1 MAAPQQQQHSF
12 AALAEAIVGEGYV
25 EQATRAALQRSNAIK
40 RLLEQRT
47 LPPEGWDQLTIE
59 LFLLEATKLDSNTY
73 AANVGVGEREG
84 RVYSSMVAR
93 RHYHMSHGVGRSG
106 DIAASQPKA
115 AGSSLVA
122 CIAEYLA
129 LHAIRVSGLPVTGA
143 CIVLPLA
150 TGMAITMSLLT
161 LRQHFDSVTAAMLA
175 TTLKPAHK
183 AAPEHSQTDTH
194 HHQQQHTAAPADDAA
209 ASTTTSTAASTSSSR
224 SPSSRRFVIWPRI
237 DQKTCLKAITTA
249 GFEPIVIENVLEG
262 DELRTDLA
270 AIRQYVANPTINLQ
284 SNVPHLCIH
293 NRAIIDHGPE
303 NVLCVVSTTSC
314 FAPRAPDKYA
324 RLPSPPAI
332 THAHSHASEWPL
344 PAEWSRSR
352 SCVRS
357 SASGTSSTTPT
368 ASRPPRSLTSLSK
381 RVGTPTRPHGARFGP
396 W

>member
-194 HHQQQHTAAPADDAA
+194 HHQQQHTAAPADDVA

-270 AIRQYVANPTINLQ
+270 AIRQYVANPIINPIQCPSIFNPMSLTCVFTIEQ
-284 SNVPHLCIH
+284 SSIMAP
-293 NRAIIDHGPE
+293 R
-303 NVLCVVSTTSC
+303 TSC
-314 FAPRAPDKYA
+314 V
-324 RLPSPPAI
+324 L
-332 THAHSHASEWPL
+332 
-344 PAEWSRSR
+344 
-352 SCVRS
+352 
-357 SASGTSSTTPT
+357 
-368 ASRPPRSLTSLSK
+368 SRPQVALLLELLTSTHGYHLHLQTHTHIHT
-381 RVGTPTRPHGARFGP
+381 RVNGHYPQSGRDLEAVSGARRRAHHQQRLRPPGLQDHSP
-396 W
+396 R